1 MFKAAVI
8 TLSDK
13 GAAGLR
19 EDKSGPIIKEMLEE
33 SGLCHVCEEVLI
45 GDEAEELKAHL
56 IRMSDKERYDLILT
70 TGGTGMSPRDITP
83 EATCQVADRMVPGI
97 AEYMRYKSFEI
108 TPRAMLSRA
117 VAAMRG
123 QTLII
128 NLPGSPK
135 AVRENLSFIMP
146 ALEHGLEI
154 MTGRAAECGSDDS
167 RAKDKAD
174 GEHKTKKAKREVSFL
189 DGNSRNR
196 IDEGIDPRALC
207 QRKFRED
214 ITLEGM
220 NVAELEP
227 GDIIRYEGELFEIS
241 EVGKKCFDSCK
252 LYQEEGPCFLAR
264 HCAFGRRVKEE

>member
-56 IRMSDKERYDLILT
+56 IRMSDRENYDLILT

-117 VAAMRG
+117 VAVMRG

-167 RAKDKAD
+167 RVKGKAD
-174 GEHKTKKAKREVSFL
+174 GEHKAKKAKREVSFL
-189 DGNSRNR
+189 DRNSRNR
-196 IDEGIDPRALC
+196 IDEGVDTRALC

-214 ITLEGM
+214 ITLEGI

-241 EVGKKCFDSCK
+241 EVGKRCFDSCK

>member
-1 MFKAAVI
+1 
-8 TLSDK
+8 
-13 GAAGLR
+13 
-19 EDKSGPIIKEMLEE
+19 
-33 SGLCHVCEEVLI
+33 
-45 GDEAEELKAHL
+45 
-56 IRMSDKERYDLILT
+56 
-70 TGGTGMSPRDITP
+70 
-83 EATCQVADRMVPGI
+83 
-97 AEYMRYKSFEI
+97 
-108 TPRAMLSRA
+108 
-117 VAAMRG
+117 
-123 QTLII
+123 
-128 NLPGSPK
+128 GSPK

-167 RAKDKAD
+167 RVKGKAD

-214 ITLEGM
+214 ITLEGI

-241 EVGKKCFDSCK
+241 EV
-252 LYQEEGPCFLAR
+252 
-264 HCAFGRRVKEE
+264 